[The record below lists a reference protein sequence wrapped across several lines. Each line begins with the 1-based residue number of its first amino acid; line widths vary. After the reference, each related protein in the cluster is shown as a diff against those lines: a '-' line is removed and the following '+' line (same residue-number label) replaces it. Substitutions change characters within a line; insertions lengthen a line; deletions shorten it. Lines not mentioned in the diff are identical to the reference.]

1 MPQFWISVRRVIVGT
16 RLSYWFAAM
25 YSKWFLDM
33 RRIRV
38 RFAVGLLEG
47 GLALRMAG
55 TELRKDLACSAKGAC
70 QKVEGQR
77 A

>member
-1 MPQFWISVRRVIVGT
+1 MPQFGISVRRVIVGT

-25 YSKWFLDM
+25 YSKWFLEW
-33 RRIRV
+33 RRFRG

-55 TELRKDLACSAKGAC
+55 TELRKDLTCSAKGVC
-70 QKVEGQR
+70 QKVEVQR

>member
-33 RRIRV
+33 
-38 RFAVGLLEG
+38 
-47 GLALRMAG
+47 
-55 TELRKDLACSAKGAC
+55 
-70 QKVEGQR
+70 
-77 A
+77 